1 MDGQHVFVN
10 FLFSTL
16 CKLDTL
22 IWLIITWKLRFIE
35 NWQSEMAN
43 TSKNEP
49 FQNLSSQLISQPELI
64 SLPVI
69 FDVFQ
74 KSRSTLRKLLERGS
88 AGCWWCYTAANY
100 YFCFNL
106 HVSQYSKQL
115 WVTYCLVRC
124 QNAEKSLEPK
134 LTIGKICLN
143 YSPIPFFQK
152 PRDKTHQTN
161 GEEIQKN

>member
-69 FDVFQ
+69 FDVF
-74 KSRSTLRKLLERGS
+74 
-88 AGCWWCYTAANY
+88 
-100 YFCFNL
+100 
-106 HVSQYSKQL
+106 
-115 WVTYCLVRC
+115 
-124 QNAEKSLEPK
+124 
-134 LTIGKICLN
+134 
-143 YSPIPFFQK
+143 
-152 PRDKTHQTN
+152 
-161 GEEIQKN
+161 